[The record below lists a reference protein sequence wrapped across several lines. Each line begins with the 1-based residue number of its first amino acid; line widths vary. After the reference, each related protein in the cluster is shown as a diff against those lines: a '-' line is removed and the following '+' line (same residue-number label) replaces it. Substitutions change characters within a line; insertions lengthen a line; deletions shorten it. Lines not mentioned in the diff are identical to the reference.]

1 MPLQQRTLSSAALPK
16 HTHKHTNTHRC
27 AHSLYQNERVR
38 LAAKAGLAQGLM
50 MPGMRLLSTTAG

>member
-1 MPLQQRTLSSAALPK
+1 MPLQQRTLSSAAPPK
-16 HTHKHTNTHRC
+16 HTHINTQTLTD